1 MVIAMGLRAKAA
13 SQARGKANGCGRALT
28 MPAAPQGP
36 GGSSGSLIL
45 TTGSTVAESL
55 ALDVPGAW
63 LRHTRDFLV

>member
-1 MVIAMGLRAKAA
+1 
-13 SQARGKANGCGRALT
+13 

-55 ALDVPGAW
+55 ALGVPGGPGFAT
-63 LRHTRDFLV
+63 LEIS